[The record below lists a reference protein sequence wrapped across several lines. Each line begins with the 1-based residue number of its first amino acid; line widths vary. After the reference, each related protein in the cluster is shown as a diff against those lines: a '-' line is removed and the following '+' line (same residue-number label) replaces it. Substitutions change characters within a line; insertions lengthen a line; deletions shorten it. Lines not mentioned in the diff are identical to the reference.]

1 MPLLGLICFLL
12 AALDVAT
19 ALLGIS
25 FTSVNWS
32 PVIFLLLSGVFFA
45 LEYLKQTDRSGAWQ
59 RCS

>member
-45 LEYLKQTDRSGAWQ
+45 LEYLKQNDRSGA
-59 RCS
+59 